1 MDEDAKRSPVAQFY
15 DGYRDSDLVCRRED
29 ADGEY
34 LYIKTPVILAA
45 LVAFCSAHRHR
56 VLLRGSCQ
64 NHPRA
69 FPSLFR
75 EEDRFCAN
83 PKDRWLAY
91 KYVLR
96 TLRTRLCGTRWD
108 RDQLGSILQHYG
120 IKTPWL
126 DVVQNLHTAI
136 WFATHTLAI
145 DDPPR
150 SFVKPNT
157 EEFGWIS
164 LYVDSRPGRRQLTVV
179 DLSGA
184 HSSRH
189 VRPHAQQGLSF
200 AMQSDP
206 TNAAAAAAAAAAAD
220 DDDDDDDDCVPAAC
234 DSDFNTHQVARVQI
248 AARSKHW
255 TLAGHLFSC
264 QFLFPAPEHDSSLR
278 QLLDIAPSILEE
290 ARTKH
295 ALDRDTLGA
304 VYTVGDD

>member
-1 MDEDAKRSPVAQFY
+1 MEKDATQSAVAQFY

-29 ADGEY
+29 DDGEY
-34 LYIKTPVILAA
+34 LRIKTPAILAA

-75 EEDRFCAN
+75 DKDRFCGN
-83 PKDRWLAY
+83 PEDRWLAY
-91 KYVLR
+91 EYVLR
-96 TLRTRLCGTRWD
+96 TLRNRLSGTRWD

-150 SFVKPNT
+150 SVVKPNT
-157 EEFGWIS
+157 EECGWIS
-164 LYVDSRPGRRQLTVV
+164 LYADSRPGRRQLTVV

-189 VRPHAQQGLSF
+189 VRPHAQQGLSL
-200 AMQSDP
+200 AMQRDP
-206 TNAAAAAAAAAAAD
+206 TNDAV
-220 DDDDDDDDCVPAAC
+220 DDDDCVPAAC
-234 DSDFNTHQVARVQI
+234 DSDFNTHRVARVQI

-255 TLAGHLFSC
+255 TLTGHLFSS

-290 ARTKH
+290 AGTKF

-304 VYTVGDD
+304 VYTVGEH

>member
-1 MDEDAKRSPVAQFY
+1 MAMDEDAKQSPMAQFY
-15 DGYRDSDLVCRRED
+15 DGYQDSDLVCRRED
-29 ADGEY
+29 DHGEY

-45 LVAFCSAHRHR
+45 LVAFCSSHRQQ
-56 VLLRGSCQ
+56 VLLRGNCQ

-75 EEDRFCAN
+75 DEDRFCAN
-83 PKDRWLAY
+83 PEDRWLAY

-96 TLRTRLCGTRWD
+96 TLRNRFGGTRWD
-108 RDQLGSILQHYG
+108 RDELGSILQHYG

-126 DVVQNLHTAI
+126 DVVRNLHTAI

-145 DDPPR
+145 DDPRR
-150 SFVKPNT
+150 SFVKPNK
-157 EEFGWIS
+157 EEYGWIS
-164 LYVDSRPGRRQLTVV
+164 LYVDSGAERRQLTVV

-189 VRPHAQQGLSF
+189 VRPHAQQGLSL

-206 TNAAAAAAAAAAAD
+206 TNGAV
-220 DDDDDDDDCVPAAC
+220 DDCVPAAC
-234 DSDFNTHQVARVQI
+234 DSDFNTHRVARVQI
-248 AARSKHW
+248 AARSEYW
-255 TLAGHLFSC
+255 TLAGHLFSS

-290 ARTKH
+290 ARTKY
-295 ALDRDTLGA
+295 ALDRDAIGA
-304 VYTVGDD
+304 VYTVGED